1 MVYVKIINIVY
12 LKKIVAL
19 SETIY
24 PKFQKKEKEK
34 RILLQL
40 KFYYPVFLEFFIKKV

>member
-24 PKFQKKEKEK
+24 PKFKKRKKKK
-34 RILLQL
+34 RILQL
-40 KFYYPVFLEFFIKKV
+40 KCYDQVFLEFFIKKV